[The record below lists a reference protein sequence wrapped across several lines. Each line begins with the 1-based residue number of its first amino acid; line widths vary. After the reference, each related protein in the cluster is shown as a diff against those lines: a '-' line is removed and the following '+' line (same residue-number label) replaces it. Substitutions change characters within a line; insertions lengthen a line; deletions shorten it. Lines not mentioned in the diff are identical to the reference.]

1 MQIEKYEIHRSAIF
15 TNLRLIINLPTV
27 LEIAM
32 ATEYIGIGIIRVH
45 VHRMNGHERVDCV
58 LHGIPISKYAR
69 CNSINN

>member
-1 MQIEKYEIHRSAIF
+1 M
-15 TNLRLIINLPTV
+15 INLPTV

-32 ATEYIGIGIIRVH
+32 STEYIGIGIIRVN